1 VPAENAGMEFF
12 CYHGDRPG
20 SVTLRDELVEEHWSY
35 TDRYQEQM
43 IARGHLRRRLAHRQ
57 RAHRRLA
64 RFR

>member
-1 VPAENAGMEFF
+1 MEFF

-35 TDRYQEQM
+35 MDRYQEQM
-43 IARGHLRRRLAHRQ
+43 ISRGPTFDGDTHAGSV
-57 RAHRRLA
+57 HRRLA